1 MATFEWRS
9 LSEVKD
15 TFETYLVQ
23 IIDIFVRLGSK
34 NNRLLIDISALSTGM
49 KFQGRFQLMQLTA
62 ASVSVYEQETP

>member
-23 IIDIFVRLGSK
+23 FNVIFVRLDSK
-34 NNRLLIDISALSTGM
+34 NIGLCIDISALSTGTEEF
-49 KFQGRFQLMQLTA
+49 K
-62 ASVSVYEQETP
+62 Y